1 KILRSCCASPEP
13 TFPRRPWKPGPL
25 GRPLT
30 VPFTLHHPDEP
41 LPGPRPTVFWL
52 LANALDCDAL
62 VPWCQSRVPSAQTR
76 GAYSLDGGLARCEA
90 LRPQLL
96 VVDPALAD
104 SATTRCMAALQGELV
119 GHLLVLDALPREGRL
134 VDLLAEPRASYMT
147 RAAGAE
153 QLVQAISTILEDGT
167 RVIDPAMAP
176 RVRPVHRGLEFIDQA
191 GDGSVALL
199 SARERQVMR
208 LLAQGKTVRECAAIL
223 ELAQSTIDNHR
234 ARLMKKLGIHKAAE
248 LTCRAV
254 RDGLIAL

>member
-1 KILRSCCASPEP
+1 M
-13 TFPRRPWKPGPL
+13 RRAL
-25 GRPLT
+25 AAAFA

-62 VPWCQSRVPSAQTR
+62 VPWCQSRVPCAQAR
-76 GAYSLDGGLARCEA
+76 GAHSLDGGLARCEA
-90 LRPQLL
+90 LRPRLL
-96 VVDPALAD
+96 VVDPALAE
-104 SATTRCMAALQGELV
+104 SATTRCLAALQGELV
-119 GHLLVLDALPREGRL
+119 GHVLVLDTRPREGRL
-134 VDLLAEPRASYMT
+134 VDLLPEPRASYMS
-147 RAAGAE
+147 RAAGADE
-153 QLVQAISTILEDGT
+153 LAGAITTILDHGT
-167 RVIDPAMAP
+167 RVIDPAMAS
-176 RVRPVHRGLEFIDQA
+176 RVRPLHRGLEFIDQA

-199 SARERQVMR
+199 SVRERQVMR
-208 LLAQGKTVRECAAIL
+208 LLAQGKTVRECAALL